1 MADSEDEDGSL
12 NLTGFLFGNINEKG
26 ELEDTEILDEVIYTS
41 DESIVDIFLFNLL
54 DGLKTFA
61 QQIENHKD
69 TFQHDLFWSLFLF
82 FFFFDKR
89 YILSV
94 IWENSFIA
102 LENWFFF
109 SLSQHLSFFWKDW
122 RFTCIQGYY
131 QQLISRWKGDLT
143 ANVLLYDEGSER
155 FNVACSLG
163 DFDRNR
169 KKKNEL
175 YFISLSGQW
184 GTCSWQM
191 QCTRFASEP
200 VWP

>member
-41 DESIVDIFLFNLL
+41 DESIADIFLFNLL
-54 DGLKTFA
+54 DGLKTFT
-61 QQIENHKD
+61 QQIETHKD

-94 IWENSFIA
+94 IWENSSIA

-109 SLSQHLSFFWKDW
+109 LPLPVFKLFLKGLKIYMYPRLLSTTD
-122 RFTCIQGYY
+122 TPM
-131 QQLISRWKGDLT
+131 KG
-143 ANVLLYDEGSER
+143 R
-155 FNVACSLG
+155 FNC
-163 DFDRNR
+163 
-169 KKKNEL
+169 
-175 YFISLSGQW
+175 
-184 GTCSWQM
+184 
-191 QCTRFASEP
+191 
-200 VWP
+200 